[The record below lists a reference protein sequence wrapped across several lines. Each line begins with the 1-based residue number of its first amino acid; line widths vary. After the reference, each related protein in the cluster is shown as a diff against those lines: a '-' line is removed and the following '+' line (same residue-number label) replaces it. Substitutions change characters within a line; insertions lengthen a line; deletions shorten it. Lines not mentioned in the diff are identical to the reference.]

1 MSIPSVFT
9 IANCVTRFTG
19 ELSNGEMLKFC
30 RSYDPDVSQS
40 HDECVINNQE
50 DYNMFQ
56 RGCVNMVFG
65 KFVDNNNNMVWIE
78 SKAGQIGWIED
89 PIEFPIGSHDNVHY
103 VPVPHYEPPYPIIVG
118 KENCVSQ
125 HNVTQCCPTR
135 PGWTHQETPDI
146 EGKCVLTN
154 DELRQQFVDCCVNV
168 ISGTYVDPMSDSTS
182 VDSAT
187 QESSDANTLHS
198 TDSDSSS
205 AKPTHTVTVTKCLV
219 ALLSMNLF
227 LMTTSLF

>member
-40 HDECVINNQE
+40 HDECVINDQE

-56 RGCVNMVFG
+56 RGCVNIVLG

-125 HNVTQCCPTR
+125 HNVTQCCPIR
-135 PGWTHQETPDI
+135 PGWTYQETPDI

-154 DELRQQFVDCCVNV
+154 DELRQQFVDCCVND
-168 ISGTYVDPMSDSTS
+168 ISGTYVDPMGDSTS